1 MEDTTP
7 RNDWVPAAEPD
18 TAHANR
24 APDRAAVVGVGG
36 EGIVRLD
43 LAGGSGQWITLIQA
57 FSDSAPKAYLQ
68 RFGTGPYAVN
78 LRKALDADVHPGDG
92 RLIDPD
98 LMSGAR
104 IYL

>member
-1 MEDTTP
+1 M
-7 RNDWVPAAEPD
+7 
-18 TAHANR
+18 
-24 APDRAAVVGVGG
+24 VGVGG